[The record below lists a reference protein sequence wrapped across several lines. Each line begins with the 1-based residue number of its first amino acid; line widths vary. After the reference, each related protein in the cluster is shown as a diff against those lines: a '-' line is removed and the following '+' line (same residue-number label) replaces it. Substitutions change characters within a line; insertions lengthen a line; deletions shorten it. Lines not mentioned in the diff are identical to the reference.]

1 MHVMKKG
8 VDSMTNFVIQGVL
21 GVTNFIS
28 VLPMAA
34 YSDGY
39 YHSYGYG
46 YGYGYFSYLLFM
58 LPALILGLWAQAK
71 VKSTFHKYNKI
82 TNSRGMTGAQAARM
96 ILDQNRLT
104 YVRIEQVSGELTDHF
119 DPRDN
124 VIRLSAPVYNSTSI
138 GAIGVACH
146 EAGHAVQHAED
157 YAPIKIRNKIIP
169 VCNFGSSVGP
179 IMILVGCFF
188 GGSTLGRSIIFF
200 GILLFS
206 LVAIFQLVTLPVE
219 FDASSRALAVIR
231 DSGHFADED
240 YKGAKKVLKAA
251 AMTYVAAL
259 VTTIMQ
265 ILYYVTRY
273 LGGGRSRD

>member
-1 MHVMKKG
+1 MNGILLQGAIGITKLSG
-8 VDSMTNFVIQGVL
+8 ILSM
-21 GVTNFIS
+21 
-28 VLPMAA
+28 MA

-39 YHSYGYG
+39 YSGYRYGYG
-46 YGYGYFSYLLFM
+46 YGYGYLSYLIFM

-71 VKSTFHKYNKI
+71 VKSTFQKYNHI
-82 TNSRGMTGAQAARM
+82 SNSRGMTGAEAARM
-96 ILDQNRLT
+96 VLDQNRLT
-104 YVRIEQVSGELTDHF
+104 YVRIEHVAGELTDHF

-124 VIRLSAPVYNSTSI
+124 VIRLSSAVYNSTSI

-146 EAGHAVQHAED
+146 EAGHAVQHAEE
-157 YAPIKIRNKIIP
+157 YAPIKLRNAIIP

-179 IMILVGCFF
+179 IMILVGCLF
-188 GGSTLGRSIIFF
+188 GGGTLGRSIIFL

-219 FDASSRALAVIR
+219 FDASNRALAVIR
-231 DSGHFADED
+231 DSGHFAEDD
-240 YKGAKKVLKAA
+240 YKGAKKVLTAA

-259 VTTIMQ
+259 VTSVMQ

-273 LGGGRSRD
+273 LGGGRRRD